1 MGSISAQSHVG
12 DSTRSLILGSWARW
26 RETAEVTRTYPPW
39 ILGARLLGTVAL
51 ISGLLITVQRGIAP
65 LWLGAALMG
74 AFLLLRVGSEWAL
87 ALLYP
92 DAEGRNRRSAILNT
106 LIAAAVVA
114 FWFYMRRRSF

>member
-1 MGSISAQSHVG
+1 
-12 DSTRSLILGSWARW
+12 
-26 RETAEVTRTYPPW
+26 VTRNYPPW
-39 ILGARLLGTVAL
+39 LLGARLLGTAAL
-51 ISGLLITVQRGIAP
+51 ISGLLITVQRGVAAP
-65 LWLGAALMG
+65 LWLGGALIG

>member
-1 MGSISAQSHVG
+1 MQSYVG
-12 DSTRSLILGSWARW
+12 DSAHRLILGRRARW
-26 RETAEVTRTYPPW
+26 RETAEVTRNYPPW
-39 ILGARLLGTVAL
+39 LLGARLLGTAAL
-51 ISGLLITVQRGIAP
+51 ISGLLITVQWGVAP
-65 LWLGAALMG
+65 LWLGAALIG
-74 AFLLLRVGSEWAL
+74 AFLVLRVGSEWAV

>member
-1 MGSISAQSHVG
+1 M
-12 DSTRSLILGSWARW
+12 
-26 RETAEVTRTYPPW
+26 
-39 ILGARLLGTVAL
+39 GARPGLVDRLEQLG
-51 ISGLLITVQRGIAP
+51 
-65 LWLGAALMG
+65 
-74 AFLLLRVGSEWAL
+74 LLRVGSEWAL

>member
-1 MGSISAQSHVG
+1 MP
-12 DSTRSLILGSWARW
+12 SLGRRARR
-26 RETAEVTRTYPPW
+26 RETARVTRNYPPW
-39 ILGARLLGTVAL
+39 LLGARLLGTAAL
-51 ISGLLITVQRGIAP
+51 ISGLLVTVQRGVAP
-65 LWLGAALMG
+65 LWLGAALIG

-114 FWFYMRRRSF
+114 FWFYMRGRSF